1 MQMEMKVRVG
11 DLQGKM
17 QLKGTG
23 HTRHEVQIDYIP
35 PFGEDNGF
43 TPLEL
48 LMVSLASCSG
58 HTIQLLLQKMGKTIE
73 QLEVLANGTRRMAEH
88 PTIITDI
95 NLQFNLK
102 GDKLDAPSVEKAI
115 SMAAE
120 ELCPVW
126 AMLKNSVA
134 ISWNY
139 SIS

>member
-1 MQMEMKVRVG
+1 MKVRVG

-23 HTRHEVQIDYIP
+23 HTGHEVQIDYIP

-48 LMVSLASCSG
+48 LLISLASCSG
-58 HTIQLLLQKMGKTIE
+58 HTTQLLLNKTGKTIE
-73 QLEVLANGTRRMAEH
+73 QLEVIANGTRRMDEH
-88 PTIITDI
+88 PTIITEI
-95 NLQFNLK
+95 ELQFNLK
-102 GDKLDAPSVEKAI
+102 GDKLDAPSVENAI
-115 SMAAE
+115 QMSE
-120 ELCPVW
+120 NEFSPVW
-126 AMLKNSVA
+126 AMLKNNVA

>member
-1 MQMEMKVRVG
+1 MHMEMKVSVG

-17 QLKGTG
+17 QLKGKG
-23 HTRHEVQIDYIP
+23 HTGHEVQIDYIP

-58 HTIQLLLQKMGKTIE
+58 QTIQLLLGKMGKKIE
-73 QLEVLANGTRRMAEH
+73 QLEVLANGTRRLDEH

-95 NLQFNLK
+95 DLQFNLR

-115 SMAAE
+115 KMSE
-120 ELCPVW
+120 EEFSPVW
-126 AMLKNSVA
+126 AMLKNNVA
-134 ISWNY
+134 ITWHY

>member
-1 MQMEMKVRVG
+1 MNIEMKVRVG

-17 QLKGTG
+17 QLKGKG
-23 HTRHEVQIDYIP
+23 HTDHEVQIDYIP

-58 HTIQLLLQKMGKTIE
+58 HTTQLLLKKMGKTIE
-73 QLEVLANGTRRMAEH
+73 QLEVLAHGTRRMGEH

-95 NLQFNLK
+95 DLQFNLK
-102 GDKLDAPSVEKAI
+102 GDKLDAPSVENAI
-115 SMAAE
+115 KMSE
-120 ELCPVW
+120 KEFSPVW
-126 AMLKNSVA
+126 AMLKNNVT

>member
-1 MQMEMKVRVG
+1 MNIEMKVRVG

-23 HTRHEVQIDYIP
+23 HTGHEVQIDYIP

-73 QLEVLANGTRRMAEH
+73 QLEVLAKGTRRMDEH

-102 GDKLDAPSVEKAI
+102 GDKLDASSMEKAI

-126 AMLKNSVA
+126 AMLRNNVA